1 MIYLEAMSESLWE
14 KWRRV
19 DAGHCSACTQQHTDA
34 DELEAAARQVVE
46 RVKGLLNEKPAWV
59 FAIDAVL
66 RILREAGLVGREEGG
81 AE

>member
-46 RVKGLLNEKPAWV
+46 RVEALPIRYELGERATEFVERN
-59 FAIDAVL
+59 AVL
-66 RILREAGLVGREEGG
+66 RILREAGLMS
-81 AE
+81 